1 MRFVSEIQLSEV
13 KSGMNKAQLFKPP
26 IDAEMIPQVTMFLAL
41 SRSICRTSC
50 RNLQR
55 SSFRGAT
62 RATRPIAS
70 NIIARKAFHF
80 PARYSAAFSTMPV
93 LHGDAIASPASP
105 NEFDKEIA
113 DVANYVHN
121 YKIDSD
127 VAVSVGSQM
136 ASIQPS

>member
-1 MRFVSEIQLSEV
+1 M
-13 KSGMNKAQLFKPP
+13 KPNSLKTP
-26 IDAEMIPQVTMFLAL
+26 IDAEMIPQVTMFAF
-41 SRSICRTSC
+41 SRSVYRTTC

-80 PARYSAAFSTMPV
+80 PVRYSAAFSTMPA
-93 LHGDAIASPASP
+93 LHGDAIASPSSP
-105 NEFDKEIA
+105 NEFDNEIV
-113 DVANYVHN
+113 DVASYVHN

-127 VAVSVGSQM
+127 VAVSIGSQI
-136 ASIQPS
+136 ASM